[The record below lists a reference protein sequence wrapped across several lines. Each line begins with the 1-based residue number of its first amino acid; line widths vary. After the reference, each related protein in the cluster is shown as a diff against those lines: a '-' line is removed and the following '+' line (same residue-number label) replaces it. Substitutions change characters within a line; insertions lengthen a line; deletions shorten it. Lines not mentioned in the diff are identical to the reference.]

1 MPWSEPKPT
10 LRRSLLLMLLWAFFA
25 GPAFAYT
32 ATADAACE
40 QVSMAGG
47 CCGGEHEKAANA
59 CTVHCFAPVAILASP
74 ATLPSRAAIPP
85 ALATPSL
92 AVVSR
97 VTAPD
102 TGPPKA

>member
-40 QVSMAGG
+40 QVWM
-47 CCGGEHEKAANA
+47 
-59 CTVHCFAPVAILASP
+59 
-74 ATLPSRAAIPP
+74 
-85 ALATPSL
+85 PSL